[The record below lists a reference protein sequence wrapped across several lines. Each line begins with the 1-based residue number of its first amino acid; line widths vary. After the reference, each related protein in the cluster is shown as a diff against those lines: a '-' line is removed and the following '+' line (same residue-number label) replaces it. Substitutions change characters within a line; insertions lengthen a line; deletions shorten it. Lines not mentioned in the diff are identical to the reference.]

1 MLLIIVVDDFLFVF
15 NIYKY
20 INMVNN
26 NNNNPI
32 QFAFYF
38 CKMSCTKRGLCPLTV
53 SGPYVVSD
61 WLESRWTGAR
71 PSDV

>member
-15 NIYKY
+15 YIYNY

-32 QFAFYF
+32 HHAFYF
-38 CKMSCTKRGLCPLTV
+38 CKMSCREQ
-53 SGPYVVSD
+53 SGAFVR
-61 WLESRWTGAR
+61 LLF
-71 PSDV
+71 